1 LVVAEQETK
10 SLELMVLIPFFTQ
23 SLLWVA
29 VVVVLLLQP
38 LTQPRQVVLAVVQ
51 ETLVEV
57 VLLVLELP
65 IKVLLVEAQV
75 VLLLPII
82 LLVAVAVLEQSA

>member
-82 LLVAVAVLEQSA
+82 LLVAVAVLEQSV

>member
-10 SLELMVLIPFFTQ
+10 SLEPMVLIPFFTQ